1 MAGRIRINYIKFII
15 FVISLAVIIIFGR
28 DVFVRRFFNEQKSEV
43 PNVMNLDVK
52 DAEKYLK
59 EAGLKVKI
67 NSSNSEKV
75 GFNKVFIQYPEAGK
89 IVKTNRT
96 VQIWVNNG
104 KGKEV
109 PNIEKMEL
117 LEAKSILQNSD
128 IQIEKIDYQ
137 PSDAKFNTII
147 SVYPAPG
154 TKLDPNQKISLL
166 VSSRKILDAS
176 VMPNLI
182 GLDLN
187 DAQTLLVQ
195 LGLKAGK
202 ISRANDDTL
211 PVNAIISTNPAPGAK
226 IEKGQAVSIVINSG
240 PAPRKAE
247 PTIEDII
254 KQNSD
259 ENVTNQNVEDIINQ
273 TMEKID
279 EKSTKPANPPANNT
293 AKPDNGSGTA
303 PAGGESQPKQAPQPK
318 KPEGSGTP
326 APAQD

>member
-117 LEAKSILQNSD
+117 TFCLQELKNNKTEA
-128 IQIEKIDYQ
+128 
-137 PSDAKFNTII
+137 
-147 SVYPAPG
+147 
-154 TKLDPNQKISLL
+154 
-166 VSSRKILDAS
+166 
-176 VMPNLI
+176 LI
-182 GLDLN
+182 
-187 DAQTLLVQ
+187 
-195 LGLKAGK
+195 
-202 ISRANDDTL
+202 
-211 PVNAIISTNPAPGAK
+211 VNYFW
-226 IEKGQAVSIVINSG
+226 
-240 PAPRKAE
+240 
-247 PTIEDII
+247 
-254 KQNSD
+254 
-259 ENVTNQNVEDIINQ
+259 
-273 TMEKID
+273 
-279 EKSTKPANPPANNT
+279 
-293 AKPDNGSGTA
+293 
-303 PAGGESQPKQAPQPK
+303 
-318 KPEGSGTP
+318 
-326 APAQD
+326 

>member
-43 PNVMNLDVK
+43 PNVVNLDVK

-89 IVKTNRT
+89 IVKSNRT
-96 VQIWVNNG
+96 IQIWVNNG

-195 LGLKAGK
+195 MGLKAGK
-202 ISRANDDTL
+202 IGRSHDDTL

-226 IEKGQAVSIVINSG
+226 IEKGQTVSIVINSG

-254 KQNSD
+254 KQNSS

-279 EKSTKPANPPANNT
+279 EKSTKPGTTPPNNNTKPDSGSAPSGGDSQSKPPA
-293 AKPDNGSGTA
+293 
-303 PAGGESQPKQAPQPK
+303 QPK
-318 KPEGSGTP
+318 KPEGSGNA
-326 APAQD
+326 APAQE

>member
-96 VQIWVNNG
+96 IQIWVNNG

-166 VSSRKILDAS
+166 VSSRKIVDAS

-211 PVNAIISTNPAPGAK
+211 PINAIISTSPAPGAK
-226 IEKGQAVSIVINSG
+226 IEKGQTVSIVINSG
-240 PAPRKAE
+240 PAQRKAE

-254 KQNSD
+254 KQNAPGD
-259 ENVTNQNVEDIINQ
+259 VTNQNVEDIINQ

-279 EKSTKPANPPANNT
+279 EKKTKPDTPSGGNP
-293 AKPDNGSGTA
+293 KPDTTNPGSN
-303 PAGGESQPKQAPQPK
+303 PAGGEQPKPTQPK
-318 KPEGSGTP
+318 KPENNGGTT
-326 APAQD
+326 APAQE

>member
-1 MAGRIRINYIKFII
+1 MAGRIKINYIKFFI

-28 DVFVRRFFNEQKSEV
+28 DVFVHRFFNEQRTEI
-43 PNVMNLDVK
+43 PNVLNLDIK

-59 EAGLKVKI
+59 KAGLKVKV
-67 NSSNSEKV
+67 NSSSSEKV

-89 IVKTNRT
+89 IVKSNRT

-104 KGKEV
+104 KGKVV
-109 PNIEKMEL
+109 PNIEKLEL
-117 LEAKSILQNSD
+117 LEAKSVLQNSD

-137 PSDAKFNTII
+137 PSDEKFNTIL

-187 DAQTLLVQ
+187 DAQTLLSQ
-195 LGLKAGK
+195 MGLKAGK
-202 ISRANDDTL
+202 ITRANDDTL
-211 PVNAIISTNPAPGAK
+211 PINSIISTTPAPGAK
-226 IEKGQAVSIVINSG
+226 IEKGQTVSIVINSG
-240 PAPRKAE
+240 PVPKKQE
-247 PTIEDII
+247 PSIEDII
-254 KQNSD
+254 RQN

-279 EKSTKPANPPANNT
+279 EKSQKPETPPANPNNT
-293 AKPDNGSGTA
+293 KPKTDNPSQGNP
-303 PAGGESQPKQAPQPK
+303 PAGDQAQPKP
-318 KPEGSGTP
+318 KPESGANP
-326 APAQD
+326 APKTE

>member
-67 NSSNSEKV
+67 NSSSSEKV

-89 IVKTNRT
+89 IVKSNRT
-96 VQIWVNNG
+96 IQIWVNNG

-117 LEAKSILQNSD
+117 LEAKSILQNAD

-154 TKLDPNQKISLL
+154 TKLDPNQKISIL

-195 LGLKAGK
+195 MGLKAGK
-202 ISRANDDTL
+202 ISRSNDDTL

-226 IEKGQAVSIVINSG
+226 IEKGQTVSIVINSG

-254 KQNSD
+254 KQNATD
-259 ENVTNQNVEDIINQ
+259 NVTNQNVEDIINQ

-279 EKSTKPANPPANNT
+279 EKSTKPATPGTNNNNAKPDSNPPAGN
-293 AKPDNGSGTA
+293 D
-303 PAGGESQPKQAPQPK
+303 SQPKPAAPPK
-318 KPEGSGTP
+318 KPDGGGTA
-326 APAQD
+326 APAQE